1 MHIIIDLHW
10 EIIKTSK
17 LDFRR
22 YEKRE
27 ILNSNNTKSKNHVL
41 LQNEY
46 EADCDLTGSLNS
58 NAVFFTLKFHPATQY
73 ALQ

>member
-22 YEKRE
+22 GEKRD
-27 ILNSNNTKSKNHVL
+27 ISNTNNTKSKIHLL

-46 EADCDLTGSLNS
+46 EADCDLTGNANS